1 MNKVLKIYG
10 ILWLISF
17 AIFNAIVFL
26 VPREIGGVD
35 RWAQGGFWI
44 GYALKTVS
52 FVGQLVTCA
61 ACLRNENRNKLF
73 LSLSLPLA
81 ANGALTASMVV
92 SCVFMLVPTL
102 PAWIGA
108 IISLVILLFLVVAVL
123 KAHVAVQLVSAVDER
138 IVQQTAF
145 IRTATDRAYHILQT
159 AGEDTRTAVK
169 QVWEALRYSDPMS
182 APHLAVAEG
191 HIDTALQELGRA
203 VQAGET
209 EQAGETAQQLLC
221 LIRQRNQDCKT
232 LKYKR

>member
-1 MNKVLKIYG
+1 M
-10 ILWLISF
+10 
-17 AIFNAIVFL
+17 
-26 VPREIGGVD
+26 
-35 RWAQGGFWI
+35 
-44 GYALKTVS
+44 KTVS

-203 VQAGET
+203 VQAGEA